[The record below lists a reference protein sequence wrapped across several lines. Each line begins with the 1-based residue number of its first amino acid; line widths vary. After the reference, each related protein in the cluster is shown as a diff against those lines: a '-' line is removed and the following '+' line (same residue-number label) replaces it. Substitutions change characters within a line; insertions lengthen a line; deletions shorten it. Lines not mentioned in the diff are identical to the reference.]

1 MLDHVNDKVKGI
13 MSQETKQKPFSE
25 NNAFAFFSFAV
36 DHGVLFI
43 LFLYL
48 HVLTNVNCLLPVLW

>member
-1 MLDHVNDKVKGI
+1 